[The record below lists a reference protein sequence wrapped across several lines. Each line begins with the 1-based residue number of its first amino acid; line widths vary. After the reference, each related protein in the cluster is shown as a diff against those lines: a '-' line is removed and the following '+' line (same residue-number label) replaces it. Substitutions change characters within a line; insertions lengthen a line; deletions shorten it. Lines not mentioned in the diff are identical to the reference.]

1 MYNHSAKKS
10 NSALQPSKK
19 AALGLKNGAIYN
31 KATENSLPGPNKTP
45 SGLKMAG
52 NYGKNKAM
60 KHILFTINPGNHNG
74 DFIYLIQNASLV
86 VKLVLLLLLAFS
98 IISWAI
104 IIFKLMEYSRA
115 RKNSFKFLNF
125 FKKNKNFSEIN
136 NAKSLYGN
144 NPLGEIF
151 RFGYREIAQQTGSG
165 QKLEKLDL
173 DSLHRALLRA
183 SNQEITRFERLN
195 GFLATCA
202 SAAPF
207 IGLFGTVW
215 GIMNSFQQIGIQMNA
230 NLATVAPGIAEALIA
245 TALGLFAAI
254 PAVIFYNLLLNKL
267 KVLIAIMED
276 FILEFLN
283 LSEKLN

>member
-1 MYNHSAKKS
+1 
-10 NSALQPSKK
+10 
-19 AALGLKNGAIYN
+19 
-31 KATENSLPGPNKTP
+31 
-45 SGLKMAG
+45 
-52 NYGKNKAM
+52 M
-60 KHILFTINPGNHNG
+60 KHLLLSVAPTSRNG
-74 DFIYLIQNASLV
+74 DFVYLIQNASTV

-115 RKNSFKFLNF
+115 RKNGGKFLDF
-125 FKKNKNFSEIN
+125 FRKNKNFSEIH
-136 NAKSLYGN
+136 AARGLYGN

-151 RFGYREIAQQTGSG
+151 RFGYREISQQAGSG

-183 SNQEITRFERLN
+183 STREITRLERLN

-202 SAAPF
+202 SATPF

-215 GIMNSFQQIGIQMNA
+215 GIMTSFQQIGIQMNA

-254 PAVIFYNLLLNKL
+254 PAVVFYNLLLNKL
-267 KVLIAIMED
+267 KVLIAMMED

-283 LSEKLN
+283 LSEKLR

>member
-1 MYNHSAKKS
+1 
-10 NSALQPSKK
+10 
-19 AALGLKNGAIYN
+19 
-31 KATENSLPGPNKTP
+31 
-45 SGLKMAG
+45 MAG
-52 NYGKNKAM
+52 NYGKNKVM
-60 KHILFTINPGNHNG
+60 KHILFTINPGNPNG
-74 DFIYLIQNASLV
+74 DFVYLIQNASTV

-115 RKNSFKFLNF
+115 RKNSYKFLDF

-136 NAKSLYGN
+136 NAKAFYGN

-151 RFGYREIAQQTGSG
+151 RFGYREIAQQSGSG

-183 SNQEITRFERLN
+183 SNQEIIRFERLN

-267 KVLIAIMED
+267 KVLIAMMED
-276 FILEFLN
+276 FVLEFLN